1 MSVEV
6 LGSRWEADGAACW
19 AHRRIHIY
27 RLLSAGFGPP
37 TAYFSRLL
45 STGEFLGYLRQALSI
60 DPGGFP
66 EPLEALAVLFR
77 GEDPAGR
84 VEAEYRRLFPR
95 RISLRGSDHGGA
107 GPEMVRAFYREAGIG
122 LLAGSLPADHLSVEM
137 AFLAALAEREMGL
150 ARHGLGAEEV
160 RERARRF
167 LGEHVGLWAPRFA
180 REIQAAGSP
189 FYAPLSQVLAGWV
202 VLDREME
209 G

>member
-6 LGSRWEADGAACW
+6 LGSRWEADEAACW
-19 AHRRIHIY
+19 AHRRVHIY

-45 STGEFLGYLRQALSI
+45 STGEFLGYLRQALSL

-84 VEAEYRRLFPR
+84 VEAEHRHLFPR
-95 RISLRGSDHGGA
+95 RVSLRGSGHGGA
-107 GPEMVRAFYREAGIG
+107 DPGTVRAFYREAGMG
-122 LLAGSLPADHLSVEM
+122 LLAGSLPADHLSVET

-160 RERARRF
+160 RRQARRF
-167 LGEHVGLWAPRFA
+167 IGEHIGLWVPRFA
-180 REIQAAGSP
+180 EKVQATESL
-189 FYAPLSQVLAGWV
+189 FYAPLARVLAGWV
-202 VLDREME
+202 ALDRETE
-209 G
+209 R